1 MKAMIT
7 GASSGIGKECA
18 VLLAKR
24 GYDLILTARREDR
37 LLELKKQ
44 LEARYSVQI
53 TVCPA
58 DLSDPNQAILLADTC
73 LKEPVEVLINNAGFG
88 KIGEFTKTALNDEL
102 SMIQTNV
109 AALHILMKT
118 FILTQKHGYILNLSS
133 IAGHLPGPGMATY
146 AATKAYVLSI
156 SQAVRHELETAGDP
170 ISITA
175 YCPGP
180 EHTEF
185 FQRAGAR
192 QELPSISARHCAKA
206 GIQAMF
212 EKRAVAFSDLKTTL
226 TQKLIRLAPTRAAV
240 RVDYWMQQ
248 RKLER

>member
-18 VLLAKR
+18 AKR

-156 SQAVRHELETAGDP
+156 SQAVRHELETAGVP

-175 YCPGP
+175 FCPGP
-180 EHTEF
+180 VHTSRS
-185 FQRAGAR
+185 QAGASFYFC
-192 QELPSISARHCAKA
+192 Q
-206 GIQAMF
+206 
-212 EKRAVAFSDLKTTL
+212 TL
-226 TQKLIRLAPTRAAV
+226 CKSRYSGNV
-240 RVDYWMQQ
+240 
-248 RKLER
+248 